1 MYFPIIKIEIKFFFK
16 ISFSLFYNLAI
27 LSSRDRTKQYL
38 TSENQIFDQ
47 IFVDELNKI
56 KFFQIF
62 SNIKLSDLIFNF
74 AVCPIYFLLHF
85 CYSSPKFSSFTLIFV
100 EILSWYYCFSSPKS
114 FSPPKRNFRPALQL
128 IKKLI

>member
-100 EILSWYYCFSSPKS
+100 EILS
-114 FSPPKRNFRPALQL
+114 
-128 IKKLI
+128 